1 MTDLISE
8 EVGGRVVDFNDQFF
22 AEADNLLVNSAPA
35 WKEEKFTDRGKW
47 MDGWETRRRREP
59 GHDWC
64 VLALGV
70 PGRISRVTIDTAH
83 FTGNYPEEFSLDACG
98 VGVDERLDDAEWV
111 EVISPTRLEGDSA
124 AEFDVAD
131 AHRVTHLRLN
141 IYPDGGVAR
150 LRVEGEPIPG
160 MNQVCPEGQTDLLA
174 AGLGGVALEASD
186 VHYSAPSNLL
196 RATAPAGMWDGWET
210 RRRRGPG
217 HDWATFRLG
226 IAGHVERVE
235 VDTRHFKGNSPGWV
249 SIDVSD
255 DAETWTEVVG
265 KAPVQP
271 DSRNEV
277 DLAEPARTEYLR
289 FSIHPDGGVAR
300 LRAWGR
306 PDRELAGEKRLHY
319 LNSLFD
325 QEARHFFDSA
335 CSAKTWVR
343 SMLSSR
349 PFPDVATVFTST
361 VEAFANLREEDWL
374 EAFTGHPRIGERGD
388 DVENREQAG
397 VSTATDALVAELED
411 VNRLYEEKFGFIY
424 IVYASGKTAEEML
437 EIARQRLSST
447 REDEIPRAA
456 EQQKAITETRLR
468 RMLCQVSK

>member
-22 AEADNLLVNSAPA
+22 AEADNLLVNSAPV
-35 WKEEKFTDRGKW
+35 WKEDKFTDRGKW

-83 FTGNYPEEFSLDACG
+83 FTGNYAEEFSLEGCG

-111 EVISPTRLEGDSA
+111 EVIPQTRLKGDSVA
-124 AEFDVAD
+124 VFDVSD
-131 AHRVTHLRLN
+131 RHRVTHLRLN

-150 LRVEGEPIPG
+150 LRIEGEPIPG
-160 MNQVCPEGQTDLLA
+160 MNRVCPEGQTDLVS
-174 AGLGGVALEASD
+174 AGLGGVALDASD

-196 RATAPAGMWDGWET
+196 RATSPAGMWDGWET

-217 HDWATFRLG
+217 HDWATFHLG
-226 IAGHVERVE
+226 IPGHLEGVE

-255 DAETWTEVVG
+255 DGETWTEVIG

-271 DSRNEV
+271 DSLNNV
-277 DLAEPARTEYLR
+277 DLIEPARTEYLR
-289 FSIHPDGGVAR
+289 LSIHPDGGVAR

-325 QEARHFFDSA
+325 QEARRFFDTA

-349 PFPDVATVFTST
+349 PFPDVAAVFTS
-361 VEAFANLREEDWL
+361 VGEAFSNLSEEDWL
-374 EAFTGHPRIGERGD
+374 EAFAGHARIGERGD

-397 VSTATDALVAELED
+397 ASTAADALLAELED
-411 VNRLYEEKFGFIY
+411 VNRLYEDKFGFIY

-437 EIARQRLSST
+437 DIAQQRVSNT
-447 REDEIPRAA
+447 REEEISRAS
-456 EQQKAITETRLR
+456 EQQRAITETRLQ
-468 RMLCQVSK
+468 RMLCQESK

>member
-83 FTGNYPEEFSLDACG
+83 FTGNYPEEFSLEACG
-98 VGVDERLDDAEWV
+98 VGVDERLEAAEWV
-111 EVISPTRLEGDSA
+111 EVISTTRLEGDSV
-124 AEFDVAD
+124 AEFEVAD

-150 LRVEGEPIPG
+150 LRVDGEPIPG

-174 AGLGGVALEASD
+174 AGLGGVALDASD

-196 RATAPAGMWDGWET
+196 RATSPAGMWDGWET

-226 IAGHVERVE
+226 ITGHVERVE

-255 DAETWTEVVG
+255 DGETWTEVVG

-271 DSRNEV
+271 DSLNDV

-325 QEARHFFDSA
+325 QEARNFFDSA

-349 PFPDVATVFTST
+349 PFPNVATVFTSAG
-361 VEAFANLREEDWL
+361 EAFANLREEDWL
-374 EAFTGHPRIGERGD
+374 EAFAGHPRIGERGD

-437 EIARQRLSST
+437 EVARQRLSNT
-447 REDEIPRAA
+447 REDEIPEAS